1 VGTAT
6 VVVVV
11 RVGVKVAVA
20 NVWVG
25 EEIGKEGEPVLL
37 AGAQAVS
44 NINITLSISIAECR
58 IF

>member
-11 RVGVKVAVA
+11 RVGVRVAVA

-37 AGAQAVS
+37 AGA
-44 NINITLSISIAECR
+44 
-58 IF
+58 